1 MSQCTSGTII
11 IINKVNL
18 KKRIRQKIMQVGKH
32 MIQQFHFWEL
42 LKGNEISMPNEICTL
57 VFIAVLFPIAKIWN
71 QWNQSRCPSTNEQ
84 IKKTG
89 YFNKWNILFSL

>member
-1 MSQCTSGTII
+1 
-11 IINKVNL
+11 
-18 KKRIRQKIMQVGKH
+18 
-32 MIQQFHFWEL
+32 
-42 LKGNEISMPNEICTL
+42 MPNEICTL